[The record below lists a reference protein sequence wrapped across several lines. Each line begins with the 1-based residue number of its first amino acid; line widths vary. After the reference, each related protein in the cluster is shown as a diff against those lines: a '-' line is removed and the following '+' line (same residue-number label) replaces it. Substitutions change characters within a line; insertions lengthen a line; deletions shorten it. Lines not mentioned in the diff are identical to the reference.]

1 MYKVTVYQT
10 ESGTWKWKLS
20 YRDNALAR
28 SDRGYS
34 TSSRAKRS
42 FVRILQNLKSS
53 YGLPKIEIEHNWD
66 FNKKK

>member
-1 MYKVTVYQT
+1 MYNVTVYQT

-20 YRDNALAR
+20 FRNNALAR

-42 FVRILQNLKSS
+42 FNQIYEKLNLSF
-53 YGLPKIEIEHNWD
+53 GPPPIKIEPA
-66 FNKKK
+66 

>member
-1 MYKVTVYQT
+1 MYNVTVYQT

-20 YRDNALAR
+20 FRDNALVR

-34 TSSRAKRS
+34 TPSRAKRS
-42 FVRILQNLKSS
+42 FNQIFVNLKS
-53 YGLPKIEIEHNWD
+53 YGPPPIKIEHNWN